1 MPAHRAV
8 SRAVALLNL
17 TGICR
22 SPINAVR
29 WERIEPWSAA
39 RVYLGS
45 GTHARTLVVKWI
57 EDGPGQ
63 TPTAHRRLRTELAA
77 LEFLGDDIGTGLAPD
92 CCGAPPSGASAT
104 PYPCRAGRRNYCRRH
119 GR

>member
-1 MPAHRAV
+1 MTPTVPNPAAKG
-8 SRAVALLNL
+8 
-17 TGICR
+17 T
-22 SPINAVR
+22 
-29 WERIEPWSAA
+29 AA
-39 RVYLGS
+39 TTADEAS
-45 GTHARTLVVKWI
+45 ARTLVVKWI

-63 TPTAHRRLRTELAA
+63 APTAHRRLRTELAA
-77 LEFLGDDIGTGLAPD
+77 LQFLGDDIGTGLAPD